1 MLAHNGAAQD
11 EVRPGSASVNRS
23 RAAVGTPD
31 EVFAH
36 LAPLVEAGYHH
47 LICGFPAP
55 YDRESM
61 ERLATEVRPRL
72 EALVPS

>member
-1 MLAHNGAAQD
+1 M
-11 EVRPGSASVNRS
+11 NRS

-31 EVFAH
+31 DVFAH

-72 EALVPS
+72 EALVRA